1 MRKFFYSIA
10 KTWVGG
16 LILHWVFAYF
26 SFAIPGKRLSE
37 RDSVLAF
44 HHPSPSYPLHILIV
58 PKANYRSLVDLPSDD
73 HLFEVELFSLVNEL
87 VKMFNLE
94 SKGYRLIVNGG
105 NAQEV
110 DHLHFHLIS
119 DDFGDEEASES

>member
-1 MRKFFYSIA
+1 MSRLFYSIA

-16 LILHWVFAYF
+16 FILHWIFAYF
-26 SFAIPGKRLSE
+26 SFAIPGKRLAE

-58 PKANYRSLVDLPSDD
+58 PKAKFRSLVDLPSDD

-87 VKMFNLE
+87 VKMFELE

-105 NAQEV
+105 NNQEV
-110 DHLHFHLIS
+110 DHLHFHLVS
-119 DDFGDEEASES
+119 DDPVDEAVRGS